1 MTKLARKIVCVMA
14 CLIFSAMTAGCATL
28 DQKVTLLYQPVVKAA
43 HGTGEVYLATAKGD
57 AWEGKP
63 GAIQWVVGKVKEDS
77 SGEVGEIVTPVA
89 PGDLVLDAFN
99 QELTA
104 AGYRIIQ
111 VSALPPGVTKGIV
124 ITGTTLDLEE
134 VSSIIKAEG
143 SSRLIFSLELW
154 KNGKKFKKSN
164 YESRTS
170 DFAIKDRDLLLPAI
184 LQNSLQDLMKQAVPD
199 LIKELGS

>member
-1 MTKLARKIVCVMA
+1 
-14 CLIFSAMTAGCATL
+14 
-28 DQKVTLLYQPVVKAA
+28 
-43 HGTGEVYLATAKGD
+43 
-57 AWEGKP
+57 
-63 GAIQWVVGKVKEDS
+63 
-77 SGEVGEIVTPVA
+77 
-89 PGDLVLDAFN
+89 
-99 QELTA
+99 
-104 AGYRIIQ
+104 
-111 VSALPPGVTKGIV
+111 
-124 ITGTTLDLEE
+124 LDLEE